1 MPSEFTARVMGNST
15 YTRRLD
21 FPRFATSRLAR
32 GTLACID
39 SARPV
44 RPEGYGER
52 ERGQVSFARKL
63 YERFRL
69 FIHEIA
75 KFGVVGGIAFIVT
88 ELFFNL
94 LIQLGL
100 DTFAAN
106 AGATLLA
113 AVVAFAGNRYWTF
126 RHRER
131 SGMGRETVLFFVF
144 NGVGVLIQQ
153 ACIEFAKYQFGR
165 HDKLTVNAAFL
176 VGVMLATLFRFWSY
190 RTWVWRAAE
199 PAAGPDPIE
208 PVAAAARVSAQHEF
222 DERVVVYSGP
232 GRHRA
237 GRS

>member
-1 MPSEFTARVMGNST
+1 MPG
-15 YTRRLD
+15 
-21 FPRFATSRLAR
+21 
-32 GTLACID
+32 
-39 SARPV
+39 
-44 RPEGYGER
+44 GER

-69 FIHEIA
+69 LLHEVA
-75 KFGVVGGIAFIVT
+75 KFGVVGGIAFVVT

-106 AGATLLA
+106 AGSTLLA

-131 SGMGRETVLFFVF
+131 TGMGRETVLFFLF
-144 NGVGVLIQQ
+144 NGVGILIQQ
-153 ACIEFAKYQFGR
+153 ACIELAKHEFSR

-176 VGVMLATLFRFWSY
+176 VGVVLATLFRFWSY
-190 RTWVWRAAE
+190 RKWVWRLAE
-199 PAAGPDPIE
+199 PEAEPTPIE
-208 PVAAAARVSAQHEF
+208 PIAAAAQVSAHEPH
-222 DERVVVYSGP
+222 ERIVVSSSP

-237 GRS
+237 DRQ